1 MTIILTTLSS
11 WLKGLWQ
18 STWNNEHRREL
29 NILFSNYCI
38 QLSFNFYRLHP
49 WGNGWRAHRGCGR
62 SGFLKVNGPRSCLS
76 WSLEDVSSLED
87 NTYNI
92 QFRGHY
98 SKIIRLMPIRFG
110 VFNLFMCRMELKLSF
125 EKHFFFQK
133 ITSR

>member
-1 MTIILTTLSS
+1 LTIILTTQSS

-29 NILFSNYCI
+29 NILVSNYCI

-49 WGNGWRAHRGCGR
+49 WSNDWHADRGCGR
-62 SGFLKVNGPRSCLS
+62 SEFLQVNGPISCLS
-76 WSLEDVSSLED
+76 LSLEEVSSLED

-92 QFRGHY
+92 TFRGHY
-98 SKIIRLMPIRFG
+98 SKIIRLLPIRFG

-125 EKHFFFQK
+125 EKHFF
-133 ITSR
+133 SRK